1 MSDANTP
8 SSLLA
13 AAQKTFT
20 EPFGAV
26 MTLLVEGDDDK
37 AIRIDG
43 RQTPPV
49 VSAAKAGGKADC
61 AWRAAP
67 DILLR
72 AISSERAFESVYVSG
87 QLSISGDMSV
97 MARLNLKQA
106 K

>member
-1 MSDANTP
+1 MSDVNTTNP
-8 SSLLA
+8 LMV

-26 MTLLVEGDDDK
+26 ITLLADGDDEK
-37 AIRIDG
+37 TIRIDG
-43 RQTPPV
+43 RQTPPAI
-49 VSAAKAGGKADC
+49 SIAKTGAKADC
-61 AWRAAP
+61 NWRGAP

-72 AISSERAFESVYVSG
+72 AISGERGFESVYVSG
-87 QLSISGDMSV
+87 QLSICGDMSV

>member
-1 MSDANTP
+1 MSDANSP
-8 SSLLA
+8 HSLLA

-26 MTLLVEGDDDK
+26 ISLSPEGGDET
-37 AIRIDG
+37 IHIDG
-43 RQTPPV
+43 RQNPPA
-49 VSAAKAGGKADC
+49 VSIAKAGAKTDC
-61 AWRAAP
+61 SWRAAP

-72 AISSERAFESVYVSG
+72 AISGERSFESVYVSG

>member
-1 MSDANTP
+1 MSDTNTLNP
-8 SSLLA
+8 LMA

-26 MTLLVEGDDDK
+26 ITLLAEGDDDR

-43 RQTPPV
+43 RKTPPT
-49 VSAAKAGGKADC
+49 VSITKASANADC
-61 AWRAAP
+61 IWRAAP

-72 AISSERAFESVYVSG
+72 AISAERAFESAYVSG

-106 K
+106 E

>member
-8 SSLLA
+8 NSLLA

-20 EPFGAV
+20 EPFGGAI
-26 MTLLVEGDDDK
+26 TLLVEGGSDK

-43 RQTPPV
+43 RKTPPV
-49 VSAAKAGGKADC
+49 VSAANAGGKADC
-61 AWRAAP
+61 IWRAAP

-72 AISSERAFESVYVSG
+72 AISGERGFESVYVSG
-87 QLSISGDMSV
+87 QLSICGDMSV
-97 MARLNLKQA
+97 VARLNLKQA

>member
-1 MSDANTP
+1 MSDAKTSNP
-8 SSLLA
+8 LLA

-26 MTLLVEGDDDK
+26 IILLAEGGGDQ

-49 VSAAKAGGKADC
+49 VDIAKAGAEADC
-61 AWRAAP
+61 TWCAAP

-72 AISSERAFESVYVSG
+72 AISGERAFESAYVSG
-87 QLSISGDMSV
+87 RLSVSGDISV
-97 MARLNLKQA
+97 MARLNLTQA

>member
-1 MSDANTP
+1 MSDANIP
-8 SSLLA
+8 NPLIA
-13 AAQKTFT
+13 AARKTFT

-26 MTLLVEGDDDK
+26 ITLLVEGDDNK
-37 AIRIDG
+37 TIRIDG

-49 VSAAKAGGKADC
+49 VSAAKSAGKADC
-61 AWRAAP
+61 VWRAAP

-72 AISSERAFESVYVSG
+72 AISGERGFESVYVSG
-87 QLSISGDMSV
+87 RLSISGDMSV